1 MLAEG
6 SRCPLVKENSHSRDF
21 QGAGCVLKD
30 SPRLFQS
37 NSGKPFQEFR
47 DLSAVFEILEKCG
60 YRNAGAPKYPRPAHP
75 VGIPLN
81 SSTCGPINHGS
92 MLRQVATGLKVT
104 ANARLRGAG
113 VRSTE
118 ASLPAAG

>member
-37 NSGKPFQEFR
+37 NSGKTFQEFG
-47 DLSAVFEILEKCG
+47 DLSAVFEILEECS
-60 YRNAGAPKYPRPAHP
+60 YRNAGAPKYPRAAHP
-75 VGIPLN
+75 VGIPL
-81 SSTCGPINHGS
+81 SGSTCGPIDHRS

-104 ANARLRGAG
+104 ANAPMSGANA
-113 VRSTE
+113 RSAE
-118 ASLPAAG
+118 ATAPLAG